1 MKVYVVHDD
10 TCGSAW
16 GIEETLLGVYST
28 KEKAIARID
37 SNTKE
42 RNTTYDYEDNIVE
55 VELDEDVFKLL
66 GWYTEYYEE

>member
-10 TCGSAW
+10 TYGSAW
-16 GIEETLLGVYST
+16 GMEETLLGVYST

-37 SNTKE
+37 TNTRE
-42 RNTTYDYEDNIVE
+42 RNRTYDYEDNIVE

>member
-10 TCGSAW
+10 TGGSAW
-16 GIEETLLGVYST
+16 SIEETLLGVYST

-42 RNTTYDYEDNIVE
+42 RNTTYDYEDNIAE